1 MLSILDG
8 MSANNGSFI
17 GLVHDD
23 DVIMRGPVEPD
34 KMTFDLAVTFD
45 LGEDWIDEYEV
56 YKIAPGPIEIDS
68 KIFVAD
74 WTVHHTWFKE
84 QSYIYGHR
92 HAVSGAR
99 DALSILEPG
108 YKGGCQDKIRAT
120 VEESIR
126 GHSRSIRGHSERVS
140 GNLECKVAAN
150 AGFFDMKT
158 GECMGKVQKYA
169 LDYI

>member
-1 MLSILDG
+1 
-8 MSANNGSFI
+8 
-17 GLVHDD
+17 
-23 DVIMRGPVEPD
+23 MRGPVEPD
-34 KMTFDLAVTFD
+34 KMTFDLAV
-45 LGEDWIDEYEV
+45 GEDWIDEYEV
-56 YKIAPGPIEIDS
+56 YKIALGPIEIDS

-169 LDYI
+169 LDYS